1 MSNMIN
7 VRSDVQD
14 KFYRYKMPK
23 LISKIEGKGNGIK
36 TVIPNM
42 SDIAKALSRP
52 PSYPTKFFGSE
63 LGAQTKVD
71 EKLDRYIINGA
82 HDAAKLQNLLDS
94 FIKKFVL
101 CPSCLNPETDLIIQK
116 DETITRNCQACGANL
131 PVDMRHKLC
140 VFIIKNPPAISQATA
155 KRNHPVF
162 IDLLSLASLTT
173 RPQYY
178 PKLTPPLNSLLH
190 STLKNRAVKAAN
202 ESTNRHNLNSATAND
217 NDDEG
222 NEAQQ
227 DAALEEFATFVT
239 DLLATGDPEAD
250 IAIIDK
256 AEELGL
262 KHAKACLV
270 LVQVIFTADMLLQN
284 QVTHHGVLLHHFV
297 NNEKAQK
304 ALLGGIERLVSGGGA
319 ADEAEADKMR
329 AALFDKVALV
339 LKAFYDEELLD
350 EDVCLAWGEK
360 VSKKYVDKKV
370 AKGIREKAEPFLH
383 WLRTADVAA
392 EEEDD

>member
-155 KRNHPVF
+155 K
-162 IDLLSLASLTT
+162 
-173 RPQYY
+173 
-178 PKLTPPLNSLLH
+178 
-190 STLKNRAVKAAN
+190 AVKAAN

-319 ADEAEADKMR
+319 PDEAEAEKMR

-350 EDVCLAWGEK
+350 EEVCLAWGEK

-392 EEEDD
+392 EEDDD

>member
-101 CPSCLNPETDLIIQK
+101 CPSCLNPETDLRRSLSNVSSMLIHLFFVLLPAPLQIIQK

-131 PVDMRHKLC
+131 PVEMRHKLC

-155 KRNHPVF
+155 K
-162 IDLLSLASLTT
+162 
-173 RPQYY
+173 
-178 PKLTPPLNSLLH
+178 
-190 STLKNRAVKAAN
+190 AVKAAN

-319 ADEAEADKMR
+319 ADEAEAEKMR

-370 AKGIREKAEPFLH
+370 AKSIREKAEPFLH
-383 WLRTADVAA
+383 WLKTADVAA